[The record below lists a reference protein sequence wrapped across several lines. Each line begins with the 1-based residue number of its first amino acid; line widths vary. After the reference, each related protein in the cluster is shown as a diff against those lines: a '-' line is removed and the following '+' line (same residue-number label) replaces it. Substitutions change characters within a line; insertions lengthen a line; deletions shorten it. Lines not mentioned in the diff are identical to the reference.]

1 MTFCVQQASITL
13 APGAEPAS
21 TPEPSPRGT
30 DALLACLLVV
40 AQAHGLSV
48 TREAVLA
55 GLPLEGGR
63 LGPALFERAA
73 SRAGLSSRIVRQAL
87 EHVEPALLPAVLL
100 LEDGQACVLMRVDA
114 AAAVAE
120 VVFPEL
126 GDSVVTMAL
135 AELRTRYVGV
145 TLYARPRHRFDA
157 RTPEVRGTR
166 AGHWFW
172 SVMAENRALYRDVLL
187 AALVINVFA
196 LALPLFSMNVYD
208 RVVPNNAIETL
219 WALAIGVMIVI
230 CGDFV
235 LRMLRGYFVD
245 LAGSRADVKLSAVI
259 MEKVLG
265 LRMEARPDSAGS
277 FASNLRAFESVR
289 DFISSATV
297 TAFIDLPFALLFVI
311 VIGWIGWPMVIPFVV
326 GITLL
331 LLYSLTV
338 QRRMHALA
346 ETTYRASAQRNSTL
360 VEGLVGME
368 TVKAM
373 GAEAVIQ
380 GKWEKSAALVASVGA
395 RLRLLA
401 ATSSNG
407 ALWVQQMVSLLTVI
421 IGVYL
426 ISEGELTMGGLIACY
441 LLSSRAMA
449 PIGQV
454 AGLLVQYHS
463 AATAFES
470 LEELMQRPVER
481 PQDKRFLSRPLL
493 RGDIEFRNVSFAYG
507 EGEMPALREV
517 SFTIRTGERVGI
529 LGRVGSGKT
538 TLEKLILGLYQPT
551 GGAVLVDGIDLR
563 QLDPAELRRN
573 IGYVPQDVTL
583 FYGSLRDNIVIGMPE
598 AGDDKVLRAA
608 RIAGIA
614 DFVDA
619 HPHGYGMLVGERG
632 ESLSGGQRQGVAIA
646 RALVADP
653 PILLL
658 DEPSASMDHASE
670 EALKQQL
677 RAHGA
682 GKTLIVITHR
692 TSLLDLVDRIIV
704 IDAGRIVADGPKAQ
718 VVDALRQGR
727 IGRAG

>member
-126 GDSVVTMAL
+126 GDSVVTMGL

-346 ETTYRASAQRNSTL
+346 ETTYRASAQRNATL

-407 ALWVQQMVSLLTVI
+407 ALWVQQMVSLSTVI

-517 SFTIRTGERVGI
+517 SFTIRAGERVGI

>member
-1 MTFCVQQASITL
+1 MPNLERIRPSAADAS
-13 APGAEPAS
+13 
-21 TPEPSPRGT
+21 PSPQPAGQRGT
-30 DALLACLLVV
+30 DPLLGCLLAV
-40 AQAHGLSV
+40 AQAHGQSV
-48 TREAVLA
+48 TPDGVLA

-63 LGPALFERAA
+63 LTPALFERAA
-73 SRAGLSSRIVRQAL
+73 HRAGLASRIVRQAL
-87 EHVEPALLPAVLL
+87 DHIEPALLPAVLL
-100 LEDGQACVLMRVDA
+100 LQGEQACVLLACDA
-114 AAAVAE
+114 ANGTCE

-126 GDSVVTMAL
+126 GESTVAL
-135 AELRTRYVGV
+135 TVDELRARYAGV
-145 TLYARPRHRFDA
+145 TLYARPQHRFDA
-157 RTPEVRGTR
+157 RTPQIKGTR

-172 SVMAENRALYRDVLL
+172 SVMAENRRLYRDVLV
-187 AALVINVFA
+187 AALVINIFA

-219 WALAIGVMIVI
+219 WALAVGVLIVV
-230 CGDFV
+230 CADFG
-235 LRMLRGYFVD
+235 LRTLRGYFVD
-245 LAGSRADVKLSAVI
+245 LAGARADVKLSAVI

-265 LRMEARPDSAGS
+265 LRMEVRPDSAGS

-297 TAFIDLPFALLFVI
+297 TAFIDVPFALLFLI
-311 VIGWIGWPMVIPFVV
+311 VIGWIAWPMVIPFVV
-326 GITLL
+326 GIALL

-338 QRRMHALA
+338 QRKMHALA
-346 ETTYRASAQRNSTL
+346 ETTYRASAQRNATL
-360 VEGLVGME
+360 VEGLIGIE
-368 TVKAM
+368 TVKAL

-380 GKWEKSAALVASVGA
+380 GKWESSATLVASVGA

-401 ATSSNG
+401 ATATNG
-407 ALWVQQMVSLLTVI
+407 ALWVQQMVSLATVV

-426 ISEGELTMGGLIACY
+426 IRDGALTMGGLIACY

-470 LEELMQRPVER
+470 LDELMKRPVER
-481 PQDKRFLSRPLL
+481 PPEMRFTSRPAL
-493 RGDIEFRNVSFAYG
+493 RGEIEFRNVGFAYR
-507 EGEMPALREV
+507 EGEEAVLREV
-517 SFTIRTGERVGI
+517 SFRIRAGEKVAV

-538 TLEKLILGLYQPT
+538 TLEKLILGLYRP
-551 GGAVLVDGIDLR
+551 GSGAVLVDGIDLR

-583 FYGSLRDNIVIGMPE
+583 FYGSLRDNIAMGLPQ
-598 AGDDKVLRAA
+598 ADDAAVARAA
-608 RIAGIA
+608 RIAGLA
-614 DFVDA
+614 EFVDA

-632 ESLSGGQRQGVAIA
+632 ESLSGGQRQAVAVA
-646 RALVADP
+646 RALIADP

-658 DEPSASMDHASE
+658 DEPTAAMDHASE

-677 RAHGA
+677 REHAA
-682 GKTLIVITHR
+682 GKTMIVVTHR

-704 IDAGRIVADGPKAQ
+704 VDAGRIVADGPKAQ

-727 IGRAG
+727 IGRAA

>member
-126 GDSVVTMAL
+126 GDSVVTIAL

-346 ETTYRASAQRNSTL
+346 ETTYRASAQRNATL

-407 ALWVQQMVSLLTVI
+407 ALWVQQMVSLSTVI

-517 SFTIRTGERVGI
+517 SFTIRAGERVGI

>member
-346 ETTYRASAQRNSTL
+346 ETTYRASAQRNATL

-407 ALWVQQMVSLLTVI
+407 ALWVQQMVSLSTVI

-538 TLEKLILGLYQPT
+538 TLERLILGLYQPT